1 MGLKWYQ
8 NNKERHLAKNAEWAR
23 NNPDKV
29 RNKQLRYKYGIT
41 LEDFNKMLLEQ
52 EGKCAICSSPHAGRN
67 GTFNVDHCHATGKVR
82 ALLCHDCNTAL
93 GKFKDNPDLMR
104 KAADYIE
111 KYIDITKK

>member
-41 LEDFNKMLLEQ
+41 LEDFNKMLIEQ
-52 EGKCAICSSPHAGRN
+52 DAKCAICASPHAGRN

-93 GKFKDNPDLMR
+93 GKFKDSPELMR

-111 KYIDITKK
+111 KHVDIAEK